1 MRILLRLM
9 TFAREYW
16 WLLALA
22 FVCMMGSTAFVLI
35 IPQLISR
42 AVDTVLGE
50 GSHDY
55 LIWLGIA
62 VVVAGALRGLSAFGY
77 SYLSEVVSQKTTY
90 DIRNALYNKLQRLS
104 FSFHDQA
111 QTGEL
116 MSRGTADVEAIR
128 MFFGRGLL
136 GLLQIAILFVAI
148 SFLLARLN
156 WFLALLTVGFLAAVG
171 WRAVVV
177 ARLLR
182 PIWLK
187 IQELMARL
195 GTILEENLTG
205 VRTVRSF
212 AREQEESR
220 KFSTQA
226 EVLYDQHMIATRKRA
241 FNISLMVF
249 LVTIPVA
256 LILSYGGRQVMA
268 GNLTMG
274 ELTQFI
280 FYLTMMSMPVRRL
293 GFITNIFTRT
303 ISAGQRILEILDTE
317 SAVKEKPGAIELDEV
332 KAAVSSENVSFS
344 YDSAAPALKN
354 VSFSV
359 QPGELVALVGSL
371 GSGKSTIAHLIPRFY
386 DVTGGRITI
395 DGIDIRDVTLD
406 SLRRNVGIVQQNT
419 FLFSATIR
427 DNIAYGAVNA
437 DMERIVSAAKAA
449 QLHDFIQS
457 LPDGYDTWVG
467 ERGVTLSGGEK
478 QRLTIAR
485 TLLINPRILI
495 LDDSTSSVDAGTEHL
510 IRRALNT
517 VIKGRTTFIIT
528 HRLPIIRNADLI
540 LVLEDGGVVER
551 GTHSEL
557 MARNGLYRQIY
568 ESQLSATQAP
578 GEDSG
583 TQHSSDMQGG
593 VNKS

>member
-1 MRILLRLM
+1 MI
-9 TFAREYW
+9 FAREYW

-22 FVCMMGSTAFVLI
+22 FVCMMASTAFVLI

-42 AVDTVLGE
+42 AVDTALGE
-50 GSHDY
+50 GRNDY
-55 LIWLGIA
+55 LIWLGTA

-90 DIRNALYNKLQRLS
+90 DVRNTLYGKLQRLS

-136 GLLQIAILFVAI
+136 GLLQITILFVVI
-148 SFLLARLN
+148 SVLLIQLN
-156 WFLALLTVGFLAAVG
+156 WFLALLTVGFLAAVA

-205 VRTVRSF
+205 IRTVRSF
-212 AREQEESR
+212 TREEEESR
-220 KFSTQA
+220 KFSIQA
-226 EVLYDQHMIATRKRA
+226 EVLYNQHMTATRRRA
-241 FNISLMVF
+241 FNISLMIF
-249 LVTIPVA
+249 LVTIPIA
-256 LILSYGGRQVMA
+256 LILSYGGRQVSA

-317 SAVKEKPGAIELDEV
+317 SAVREKPDAIELDGAD
-332 KAAVSSENVSFS
+332 AAVSFENVSFS
-344 YDSAAPALKN
+344 YAPAAPALRN

-371 GSGKSTIAHLIPRFY
+371 GSGKSTIAHLVPRFY
-386 DVTGGRITI
+386 DATGGRITI

-427 DNIAYGAVNA
+427 DNIAYGAINA
-437 DMERIVSAAKAA
+437 DMESIISATKAA

-457 LPDGYDTWVG
+457 LPDSYDTWVG

-510 IRRALNT
+510 VRRALNT

-540 LVLEDGGVVER
+540 LVLENGEVVER

-557 MARNGLYRQIY
+557 MATNGLYREIY
-568 ESQLSATQAP
+568 ESQLSTAQKP
-578 GEDSG
+578 GEDWG
-583 TQHSSDMQGG
+583 IQHSSDMQGG
-593 VNKS
+593 INKS

>member
-1 MRILLRLM
+1 
-9 TFAREYW
+9 
-16 WLLALA
+16 
-22 FVCMMGSTAFVLI
+22 
-35 IPQLISR
+35 
-42 AVDTVLGE
+42 
-50 GSHDY
+50 
-55 LIWLGIA
+55 
-62 VVVAGALRGLSAFGY
+62 
-77 SYLSEVVSQKTTY
+77 
-90 DIRNALYNKLQRLS
+90 
-104 FSFHDQA
+104 
-111 QTGEL
+111 
-116 MSRGTADVEAIR
+116 
-128 MFFGRGLL
+128 
-136 GLLQIAILFVAI
+136 
-148 SFLLARLN
+148 
-156 WFLALLTVGFLAAVG
+156 
-171 WRAVVV
+171 
-177 ARLLR
+177 
-182 PIWLK
+182 
-187 IQELMARL
+187 
-195 GTILEENLTG
+195 
-205 VRTVRSF
+205 
-212 AREQEESR
+212 
-220 KFSTQA
+220 
-226 EVLYDQHMIATRKRA
+226 
-241 FNISLMVF
+241 
-249 LVTIPVA
+249 
-256 LILSYGGRQVMA
+256 
-268 GNLTMG
+268 
-274 ELTQFI
+274 
-280 FYLTMMSMPVRRL
+280 VRRL

-317 SAVKEKPGAIELDEV
+317 SAVKEKLGAIELVKV

-354 VSFSV
+354 VSFNV

-406 SLRRNVGIVQQNT
+406 SLRRNVGIVPQNT

-437 DMERIVSAAKAA
+437 DMERIVSATKAA

-540 LVLEDGGVVER
+540 LVLEDGEVVER

-568 ESQLSATQAP
+568 ESQLATTQAP

>member
-22 FVCMMGSTAFVLI
+22 FVCMIASTAFVLI

-50 GSHDY
+50 GGNDY

-90 DIRNALYNKLQRLS
+90 DIRNALYDKLQRLS

-128 MFFGRGLL
+128 MFFGRGML
-136 GLLQIAILFVAI
+136 GLLQIVILFVAI
-148 SFLLARLN
+148 SFLLVRLN
-156 WFLALLTVGFLAAVG
+156 WVLALLTVGFLAAVG

-212 AREQEESR
+212 TREQEESR
-220 KFSTQA
+220 KFLTQA

-268 GNLTMG
+268 GDLTMG

-280 FYLTMMSMPVRRL
+280 FYLTMMAMPVRRL

-317 SAVKEKPGAIELDEV
+317 SAVKEKPGAFKLDKV

-344 YDSAAPALKN
+344 YNSAAPALKN
-354 VSFSV
+354 VNFSV

-437 DMERIVSAAKAA
+437 NMERIVSAAKAA

-485 TLLINPRILI
+485 TLLIDPRILI

-510 IRRALNT
+510 IRRALNA

-540 LVLEDGGVVER
+540 LVLEDGEVVER

-568 ESQLSATQAP
+568 ESQISTPKTP
-578 GEDSG
+578 GEDSD
-583 TQHSSDMQGG
+583 TQHSSDTQGG
-593 VNKS
+593 ANRN